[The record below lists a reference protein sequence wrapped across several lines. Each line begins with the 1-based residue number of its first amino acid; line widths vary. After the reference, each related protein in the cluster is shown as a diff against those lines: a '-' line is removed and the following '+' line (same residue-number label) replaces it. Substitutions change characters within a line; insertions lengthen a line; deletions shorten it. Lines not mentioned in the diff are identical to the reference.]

1 MSRMSLSVKK
11 NYKVE
16 ISMVRTTRR
25 GGVGKSWVLW
35 LVILLLEPAVQAQT
49 PAWEKFDPHTIATLN
64 LPTDD
69 LNTDYWIV
77 GEECSLDSDCA
88 SQLHVAVHSK
98 AGTKHLLTYKSANR
112 LDCMYPDGRAS

>member
-25 GGVGKSWVLW
+25 GGVGKSWFLW

-98 AGTKHLLTYKSANR
+98 ATVVIVH
-112 LDCMYPDGRAS
+112 